1 VIVVGRA
8 GEASFADG
16 PALPDVSSTEV
27 RERLRR
33 GEDVS
38 ALVPT
43 RVLEYIRER
52 GLYQE

>member
-1 VIVVGRA
+1 VVGRA
-8 GEASFADG
+8 GEASCADG

-33 GEDVS
+33 GEEVS

-52 GLYQE
+52 DLYRE